1 VRARSL
7 SVCSNPSLKCCVAP
21 KWRTAEA
28 AVEQLCA
35 CRWHGTNSKSHQ
47 LPSTCVMSG
56 RQAARQGLDGGG
68 GAAKRSGIK
77 RPTSHRPAARDEADG
92 KRARPGGG
100 GSGDVGRDGGAQ
112 PAQQRFEPRDAP
124 G

>member
-1 VRARSL
+1 
-7 SVCSNPSLKCCVAP
+7 
-21 KWRTAEA
+21 
-28 AVEQLCA
+28 LCA
-35 CRWHGTNSKSHQ
+35 RRWHCTNSNALHLSC
-47 LPSTCVMSG
+47 TCVMCG

-68 GAAKRSGIK
+68 GAAKRPGIK

-100 GSGDVGRDGGAQ
+100 GGGPNPTIGAGRDGGAL